1 MGLKGLSWMHLSS
14 RDPVMTHMPP
24 EVRGKDGL
32 RDEWIASQK
41 EGAEERRSGASIGPR
56 QFLPNICSAWG

>member
-1 MGLKGLSWMHLSS
+1 MHLSS
-14 RDPVMTHMPP
+14 RDPVMTHTPP
-24 EVRGKDGL
+24 EERGKGGL

-41 EGAEERRSGASIGPR
+41 EREEERRSGASIGPR

>member
-1 MGLKGLSWMHLSS
+1 MGLKGLSWLPLSS
-14 RDPVMTHMPP
+14 RDPVMTHKPP
-24 EVRGKDGL
+24 EGGGKEGL

-41 EGAEERRSGASIGPR
+41 EGAEERRSIGPS